1 MNVIMKVGLE
11 AMESVSAELE
21 TYASLYVIRGEP
33 HRSGTCVN
41 LSEDEWVV
49 GRMTSDDTPDLAFS
63 NAFISRKHFMI
74 KKEHE
79 QAVLYDLGSRHGT
92 EINGVR
98 IEPFT
103 PHILRSFDIIKLAKG
118 MVVIHFSYLFADQT
132 LEFEPISYQR
142 PFEFQEAGFS
152 INWEKHECYV
162 DGQRISMS
170 EKEYGFIKVLNDHA
184 NQLVSF
190 DQIKR
195 TVWQERSAGLDGVP
209 DVSMDELNALIY
221 RIRKKYGKDTFTISA
236 VRGSGYVLETD

>member
-1 MNVIMKVGLE
+1 
-11 AMESVSAELE
+11 MELDSTRLE

-41 LSEDEWVV
+41 LSAKELFV
-49 GRMTSDDTPDLAFS
+49 GRMTNDDIPDLAFS

-74 KKEHE
+74 KRENE

-92 EINGVR
+92 EINGFR
-98 IEPFT
+98 IEPYT

-132 LEFEPISYQR
+132 LEFEPISYPRQAGL
-142 PFEFQEAGFS
+142 QESGFS

-162 DGQRISMS
+162 DGQRIVMS

-190 DQIKR
+190 DMIKK
-195 TVWQERSAGLDGVP
+195 TVWQERSTGEDGVP

-236 VRGSGYVLETD
+236 VRGSGYVLEKE